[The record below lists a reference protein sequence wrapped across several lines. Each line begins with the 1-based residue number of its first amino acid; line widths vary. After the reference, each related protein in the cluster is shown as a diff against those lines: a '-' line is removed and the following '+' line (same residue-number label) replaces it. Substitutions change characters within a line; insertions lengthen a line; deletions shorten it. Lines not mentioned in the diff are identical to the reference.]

1 MRTCDF
7 TPLWRSTI
15 GFDRLF
21 DLINKSVT
29 SNGPGA
35 YPPYDIVRT
44 GEEKYRIVFAMAGF
58 SPEEVTVTTQQ
69 NLLLVAARHADKPH
83 QDFIHRGISC
93 RAFERRISL
102 ADYVQVESA
111 NYENGL
117 LLIDLVRR
125 ALEARKP
132 RRIEIDCSR
141 NAKAKAKPV
150 QKEEVAVAA

>member
-1 MRTCDF
+1 MRTYDF
-7 TPLWRSTI
+7 APLWRSTV

-21 DLINKSVT
+21 DLINKSLAG
-29 SNGPGA
+29 NGQDA

-58 SPEEVTVTTQQ
+58 SPEDVTITAQQ
-69 NLLLVAARHADKPH
+69 NLLVVAARHADRPH

-102 ADYVQVESA
+102 ADYVQVEDA

-117 LLIDLVRR
+117 LLIDLARR
-125 ALEARKP
+125 APEARKP
-132 RRIEIDCSR
+132 KRIEIDCKR
-141 NAKAKAKPV
+141 NGKKSNRVHK
-150 QKEEVAVAA
+150 QVAVAA